1 MPALRSARLGAEF
14 RKLWAAS
21 AVSNIGDGVTL
32 VAGPL
37 LAATLTR
44 DPALIAGAAFVQALP
59 WLLFSLVSGAHVD
72 RVDRRRLIFAV
83 DVARGTVLACLT
95 VLVGTGAV
103 NIPLLYAVFFL
114 LGTGE
119 TLADTASVARLP
131 AIVPPER
138 LTSANALLM
147 ATFTVGNQFL
157 SKPLGAALF
166 AMAAAIPFGVNAVTF
181 AVAALL
187 AASMR
192 PVPAEV
198 PGTRRA
204 LRVEIAEGMRWLWS
218 HELLRTLAVAMGV
231 ANLAFCGAFSVFVL
245 YAEQRLGLSP
255 VGYGFLLTTFGVG
268 GLIGTALAS
277 RLQRRFGAAALLRT
291 GLVLEA
297 ATHLT
302 LALTTHAWV
311 AAAMLV
317 LFGVHTMVWGVISA
331 TVRQRAT
338 PDHLLGRVSSVY
350 TLIDAS
356 GAATGMLLGGFA
368 ARAVTITTPF
378 WVAGALTAVVVLAS
392 WRALGNASDCR
403 TAGMRRPG
411 GDLA

>member
-1 MPALRSARLGAEF
+1 MPALSSTRLGAEF
-14 RKLWAAS
+14 TKLWAAS

-44 DPALIAGAAFVQALP
+44 DPALVAGAAFVQALP

-72 RVDRRRLIFAV
+72 RVDRQRLIFAV
-83 DVARGTVLACLT
+83 NVARGATLACLT
-95 VLVGTGAV
+95 AMIAVGVV

-131 AIVPPER
+131 TIVPPER
-138 LTSANALLM
+138 LASANALLM

-181 AVAALL
+181 VVAALL
-187 AASMR
+187 VASMR
-192 PVPAEV
+192 PVPVEPV
-198 PGTRRA
+198 QRTRRA
-204 LRVEIAEGMRWLWS
+204 LRTEIAEGVRWLWS

-245 YAEQRLGLSP
+245 YAEERLGLSP
-255 VGYGFLLTTFGVG
+255 VGYGFLLTTFGIG
-268 GLIGTALAS
+268 GLVGTAVAD
-277 RLQRRFGAAALLRT
+277 RLRRRFGAAALLRG
-291 GLVLEA
+291 GLVVEA

-302 LALTTHAWV
+302 LALTTRAWL
-311 AAAMLV
+311 AAAILV
-317 LFGVHTMVWGVISA
+317 VFGVHTMVWGVISA

-338 PDHLLGRVSSVY
+338 PNHLLGRVTSVY
-350 TLIDAS
+350 SLIDAS
-356 GAATGMLLGGFA
+356 GAATGMLLGGLA

-378 WVAGALTAVVVLAS
+378 WLAGALTAAVVLAS
-392 WRALGNASDCR
+392 WRALGSAS
-403 TAGMRRPG
+403 AP
-411 GDLA
+411 